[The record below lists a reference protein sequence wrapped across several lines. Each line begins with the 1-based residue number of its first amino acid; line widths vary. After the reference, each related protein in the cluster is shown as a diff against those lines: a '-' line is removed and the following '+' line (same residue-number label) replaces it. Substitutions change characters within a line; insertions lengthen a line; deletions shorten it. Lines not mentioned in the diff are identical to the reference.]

1 MSKFNRNPLLLIALI
16 GCFYSCQKNYDE
28 PEVSLDAYHIEE
40 GFALEVVAAEPFLEA
55 PVTMDFDN
63 QGRMWV
69 AEMRGYMT
77 NIDGDGENL
86 PSGTIS
92 IMEDLDGDG
101 VTDHSKIFLDGLV
114 LPRAV
119 AHVYGGLLYAEPPM
133 LWFVEINE
141 DDTPGKKVLVDSLY
155 AHEGNVEHQPNGLMM
170 NIDNWIYNSKSYFR
184 YQRKNGKWLKEPT
197 SYRGQWGI
205 SKDNFGRLY
214 YNNNSTLLQGD
225 YVLPNLA
232 INNEYYRPEHSIG
245 KRLTSNQKVYPLHVT
260 SVNRGYQKN
269 VLDAD
274 SMLINVT
281 SACGPLIYRGGQF
294 PSDYDQNAFV
304 CAPEVNIVKRHVLS
318 FDNIRTTGEQAW
330 EEKEFLASTDEAFR
344 PVNLFNGPDGAMYV
358 VDMHRGIIQHG
369 AYMTPY
375 LRKHLEKKG
384 LDKIIGMGRIL
395 KITNEDQGL
404 SKVPEINN
412 ASTKELMALL
422 SHKNGWVR
430 DRAQQT
436 LLIKGTEKDKEALEE
451 VALNVQNPLAQM
463 HALHTLNGLEML
475 SFGLLTQ
482 VAERSNPEVISHALL
497 LLKVSG
503 SAEEIEAVFHLSSML
518 MDKNHPTINLYLVNT
533 VSRWSEQNSELFM
546 PLLVKLANQNPDPIF
561 QEAIISSGNG
571 QLIADNLDREN
582 EDLNKMLATATEN
595 RAAERKNWIFERAS
609 LSEDNRTRGMR
620 YYKNICA
627 ACHGP
632 SGSGIEGLAPPLRDS
647 EYLKGPG
654 AATRLASIILH
665 GVSGPIT
672 VNGTRYEFNAPMP
685 GINNNP
691 DMSDQDITDLIS
703 YLNNAFSVSA
713 RGVSPDVVKALRKV
727 KPKSGANFTE
737 DELLKMKN

>member
-1 MSKFNRNPLLLIALI
+1 MNKHIWVLTIPSLLFF
-16 GCFYSCQKNYDE
+16 GCKKDYEE
-28 PEVSLDAYHIEE
+28 PEVSLESYHIEE
-40 GFALEVVAAEPFLEA
+40 GFELSVIAAEPFLEA

-77 NIDGDGENL
+77 NIDGDDEDA

-92 IMEDLDGDG
+92 IMQDLDGDG

-114 LPRAV
+114 LPRAL

-155 AHEGNVEHQPNGLMM
+155 ADEGNVEHQPNGLMM

-184 YQRKNGKWLKEPT
+184 YQRKNGEWLKEPT

-214 YNNNSTLLQGD
+214 YNNNSTLMQGD
-225 YVLPNLA
+225 YVLPNVA

-245 KRLTSNQKVYPLHVT
+245 KRVTNNQKVYPLHVT

-274 SMLINVT
+274 SMLVNVT

-294 PSDYDQNAFV
+294 PSDYDQNGFV
-304 CAPEVNIVKRHVLS
+304 CAPEVNIIKRLVLS
-318 FDNIRTTGEQAW
+318 FDNVITTGEQAW
-330 EEKEFLASTDEAFR
+330 ENKEFLASTDEAFR

-375 LRKHLEKKG
+375 LRKHLERKG

-395 KITNEDQGL
+395 KITNEQEGL
-404 SKVPEINN
+404 NEIPEIEN
-412 ASTKELMALL
+412 ASTKELIDLL
-422 SHKNGWVR
+422 NHKNGWIR

-436 LLIKGTEKDKEALEE
+436 LLINGTTKDKAALETT
-451 VALNVQNPLAQM
+451 ALNNQNSLAQM
-463 HALHTLNGLEML
+463 HALHTLNGLDLL
-475 SFGLLTQ
+475 SFNLLTKVIASSEAE
-482 VAERSNPEVISHALL
+482 VAAHALL
-497 LLKVSG
+497 LLEASD
-503 SAEEIEAVFHLSSML
+503 STEEIEAVFHLSTQL
-518 MDKNHPTINLYLVNT
+518 IDKKDPTIDLYLIST
-533 VSRWSEQNSELFM
+533 LGRWSVQNPELFV
-546 PLLVKLANQNPDPIF
+546 PLLNKLAIQNPDPIF
-561 QEAIISSGNG
+561 QEAMISSNDN
-571 QLIADNLDREN
+571 QFIAINLEN
-582 EDLNKMLATATEN
+582 ENQELNKMLATASEN

-609 LSEDNRTRGMR
+609 LAEDNRTRGMR
-620 YYKNICA
+620 YFKNICA
-627 ACHGP
+627 ACHGI

-654 AATRLASIILH
+654 PAKRLAAIILH
-665 GVSGPIT
+665 GVAGPIT
-672 VNGTRYEFNAPMP
+672 VNGKRYEFNAPMP
-685 GINNNP
+685 GILNNP

-713 RGVSPDVVKALRKV
+713 RGVSADVVKALREA
-727 KPKSGANFTE
+727 KPKSGSNFTE
-737 DELLKMKN
+737 EELLNMNK